1 MENRSHALIA
11 GLFTLA
17 LLVAAVMAGL
27 WFGRDRVERVPL
39 VLVAEGGVGGLLP
52 QAAVRYRGMAVGR
65 VDSIGFDPKNTGRIL
80 VNVQVVPTTPVTP
93 ATTARMATQGVTGL
107 AFIELDDDGSKP
119 ERLASTAEA
128 PVYIPLRAGP
138 LDEIMKRGTNILA
151 GLEKTLSQVNQV
163 LDGDNRDA
171 IRRTLDDVSLA
182 ARSLRQTTEK
192 LGPVVAE
199 IAPTMREVRKT
210 VSQAGQAAA
219 NAGQA
224 ATEVSAL
231 ARSVKAVTDGINQP
245 GGTLEQATR
254 TLAELSAAAS
264 RLSGDTLPRIN
275 TLAAEG
281 ARAAVTV
288 ERAARAVGDSP
299 RSVLFGNTPQPGP
312 GEPGFPGFGATPAP
326 RGTR

>member
-17 LLVAAVMAGL
+17 LLIAAVMAGL

-52 QAAVRYRGMAVGR
+52 QAAVRFRGMAVGR
-65 VDSIGFDPKNTGRIL
+65 VATIGFDPKDTGRIL
-80 VNVQVVPTTPVTP
+80 VNVQVLPTTPITS
-93 ATTARMATQGVTGL
+93 ATWARLAQQGVTGL

-119 ERLASTAEA
+119 ARLTSTAEA
-128 PVYIPLRAGP
+128 PVYVPLRPGP
-138 LDEIMKRGTNILA
+138 IEEIMKRGTNILA
-151 GLEKTLSQVNQV
+151 GLEKTLGQVNQV

-182 ARSLRQTTEK
+182 ARSLRQTSEQ

-210 VSQAGQAAA
+210 VAQAGQAAA
-219 NAGQA
+219 NAGQTA
-224 ATEVSAL
+224 NDVSAL
-231 ARSVKAVTDGINQP
+231 ARSVKTVTDGLAQP
-245 GGTLEQATR
+245 GGPLDQATR
-254 TLAELSAAAS
+254 TMAELSWAAS
-264 RLSGDTLPRIN
+264 RLAGDTLPRIN
-275 TLAAEG
+275 NLATEG
-281 ARAAVTV
+281 ARAATTV